1 MPAANA
7 TSRRFELAKYFLVIG
22 SILILFGT
30 WLFLLE
36 IYLLQIIA
44 IAIAAG
50 IMLLLISTGWF
61 IQYKPPE

>member
-1 MPAANA
+1 MPAANT

-30 WLFLLE
+30 LLFLLE

-44 IAIAAG
+44 IAFAAG
-50 IMLLLISTGWF
+50 LMLLLISTGWF
-61 IQYKPPE
+61 IQYNPPQ

>member
-1 MPAANA
+1 MPAANT

-30 WLFLLE
+30 LLFLLE

-44 IAIAAG
+44 IAFAAG
-50 IMLLLISTGWF
+50 LMLLLISTGWF
-61 IQYKPPE
+61 IQYKPPQ

>member
-1 MPAANA
+1 MNDANS

-30 WLFLLE
+30 LLFLLE

-44 IAIAAG
+44 VAFAAG
-50 IMLLLISTGWF
+50 LMLLLISTGWF
-61 IQYKPPE
+61 IQYKPPQ

>member
-7 TSRRFELAKYFLVIG
+7 TSRRFELARYFLFIG

-30 WLFLLE
+30 LLFLLE

-44 IAIAAG
+44 IAFAAG
-50 IMLLLISTGWF
+50 LMLLLISTGWF
-61 IQYKPPE
+61 IQYKPPQ